1 MISLENLAFL
11 NIFYYNLSMKV
22 INLAK
27 RFNHSLKRFL
37 FTTSVHVQSKIIC
50 NPAKSLF
57 GSKVFRND
65 FSEIDGFDNIR
76 NPHGAF
82 GDSQK
87 QAAEIYGAKKSFYL
101 YNGSTSGI
109 VASMLAVLKDGD
121 RVLLPRNVH
130 ISVIQGLILSGA
142 IPEWFMPEK
151 DDKWDLFSGVM
162 ADDVSDLLREHG
174 DIKALILTSPTY
186 EGKKSDI
193 AGIANLCHEH
203 GVVLIVDE
211 AHGALWNFSPEL
223 PFTAI
228 EEGADVS
235 IQSLHKNASAL
246 NQGAILHVSH
256 HSMVEDEKIQQA
268 LNLVNTT
275 SPSFPILASVE
286 GAVSFLSSS
295 KGRKKFNCVIEES
308 FSMLQK
314 LESIDGIEI
323 LKNDDVTKLF
333 VSVRGLSGY
342 ELSDILFEK
351 FRIED
356 ELCNSKGVLFIF
368 GSGTEKNKFERLYRA
383 LKSISS
389 KSYSSMNQASS
400 NEYILPEMK
409 LPPRKAFFS
418 KGRKVRKEES
428 AGLIS
433 KETVTFYPP
442 GIAILVPGEKISRE
456 HIKMIEKDYIEV
468 VDE

>member
-11 NIFYYNLSMKV
+11 IIFYYNLSMKV

-27 RFNHSLKRFL
+27 RFNHSLKRLL

-76 NPHGAF
+76 NPKNTF
-82 GDSQK
+82 FESQK
-87 QAAEIYGAKKSFYL
+87 LAAEIYGSKKSFYL

-109 VASMLAVLKDGD
+109 LAAMLSSLKDGD
-121 RVLLPRNVH
+121 KVLLPRNVH

-142 IPEWFMPEK
+142 IPVWFMPEIEER
-151 DDKWDLFSGVM
+151 WNLFSGVRG
-162 ADDVSDLLREHG
+162 DDISDLLKQHR
-174 DIKALILTSPTY
+174 DIKALVLTSPTY

-193 AGIANLCHEH
+193 ADIANLCHEH

-223 PFTAI
+223 PFTAV

-235 IQSLHKNASAL
+235 VQSLHKNASAL
-246 NQGAILHVSH
+246 NQGAILHLSH
-256 HSMVEDEKIQQA
+256 HSLVEEEKIQQS
-268 LNLVNTT
+268 LNLINTT

-286 GAVSFLSSS
+286 GAVSFLNSS
-295 KGRKKFNCVIEES
+295 KGRKKLSSVVEEA
-308 FSMLQK
+308 FALEEK
-314 LESIDGIEI
+314 LAALEGVEVF
-323 LKNDDVTKLF
+323 KNDDVTKMF
-333 VSVRGLSGY
+333 VGVKGLSGY
-342 ELSDILFEK
+342 ALSEILFEK

-356 ELCNSKGVLFIF
+356 ELCNSKGALFIF

-383 LKSISS
+383 FKSISS
-389 KSYSSMNQASS
+389 KNYSAEEPSFQG
-400 NEYILPEMK
+400 EYLLPAMK
-409 LPPRKAFFS
+409 LAPRKAFFS
-418 KGRKVRKEES
+418 KGRKLKPEDAE
-428 AGLIS
+428 GFIS

-442 GIAILVPGEKISRE
+442 GIAVLVPGERISIE
-456 HIKMIEKDYIEV
+456 HIRMIEKDYIEV